1 MRPGHAKNG
10 AGEELHR
17 GLVQPSSRPTNP
29 PADHAAVNVSKANAA
44 VFWKPVAQ
52 YGGTQSG
59 FEQQRQ
65 AACAE
70 RLAAVQ
76 QPQPAQLS
84 NPVGLSLS
92 QPTYTEPHRTLSQG
106 KYRADLKK
114 QARDTLH
121 YINQLAEVYN
131 LATESV
137 QGFASKSLYNRL
149 LIQQWRHVA
158 HQSCKFQLLLPN
170 QCSRCQVHVTL
181 DDLVLNTA
189 YAAA

>member
-1 MRPGHAKNG
+1 MRPGHAKNSS
-10 AGEELHR
+10 GEELHR

-29 PADHAAVNVSKANAA
+29 PADHDAADVSKANAA

-52 YGGTQSG
+52 YGGTQAG

-106 KYRADLKK
+106 QYRADLKK

-137 QGFASKSLYNRL
+137 QGFATKSLYNRL

-170 QCSRCQVHVTL
+170 QCSRCQVHMTL